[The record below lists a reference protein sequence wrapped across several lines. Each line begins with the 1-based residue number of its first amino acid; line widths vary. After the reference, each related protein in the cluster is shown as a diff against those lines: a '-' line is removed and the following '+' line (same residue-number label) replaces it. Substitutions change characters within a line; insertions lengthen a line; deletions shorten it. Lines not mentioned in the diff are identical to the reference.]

1 MQTHELMRF
10 RAGNEKIFAALFLSL
25 KPRLRRQIRTYM
37 PGDRDAA
44 DDLFQGVCMKI
55 FSHRN
60 AYRGSGPLA
69 AWCAR
74 LCARFCIDHL
84 RAEARALRRIPLV
97 DAPFDIAADSR
108 SESDRTSD
116 AEALQARDDAIA
128 DAFVA
133 LPPRKRAVA
142 IAFFY
147 FEWSVS
153 RIAMEFKLLS
163 STVWTML
170 SQTRVILR
178 KRLALLVGRSL
189 AKA

>member
-1 MQTHELMRF
+1 MRPSDSIVRLVRAVSESVFVRRRCNAAMQTHELMRF

-25 KPRLRRQIRTYM
+25 EPRLRRQIRTYM

-84 RAEARALRRIPLV
+84 RAEARA
-97 DAPFDIAADSR
+97 
-108 SESDRTSD
+108 
-116 AEALQARDDAIA
+116 
-128 DAFVA
+128 
-133 LPPRKRAVA
+133 
-142 IAFFY
+142 
-147 FEWSVS
+147 
-153 RIAMEFKLLS
+153 
-163 STVWTML
+163 
-170 SQTRVILR
+170 
-178 KRLALLVGRSL
+178 
-189 AKA
+189 